1 MAALLFSF
9 SNDAKS
15 FAGRF
20 KDFHLGKADWDV
32 RQRIIQ
38 KVPHRILTF
47 TFQGKSCSHFS
58 QMTECDGH
66 VMRKPQSVMGV

>member
-1 MAALLFSF
+1 MAAWLFSF

-32 RQRIIQ
+32 RRIILQ

-47 TFQGKSCSHFS
+47 THNDHEKAGLRSTFLSLFL
-58 QMTECDGH
+58 
-66 VMRKPQSVMGV
+66 GVLIL